1 MARGTAARSAL
12 KLDERYA
19 YNEIVLEPEDEVIL
33 DRVWAKFA
41 AEHPNYQSPPE
52 ELERLRTLSDRRRAL
67 YAQLPSREERLR
79 QAEKMRELAR
89 CG

>member
-1 MARGTAARSAL
+1 MARGPSAGSAL
-12 KLDERYA
+12 KLDDRYA

-52 ELERLRTLSDRRRAL
+52 QLDRLRTLSDRRRAL
-67 YAQLPSREERLR
+67 YAQLPSREERQR
-79 QAEKMRELAR
+79 RAAQMRERDR
-89 CG
+89 CS